1 MKLWVSVLL
10 LVLAFTLGACGPKQT
25 QSSDPTVSVKM
36 EDSAAKPAAKESK
49 PEVNEAAPVLKLK
62 PESKSEAEVEPAP
75 EVKKPKSFNDML
87 IIGQKEYVFIDE
99 AKMKLAARID
109 TGATT
114 SSVSATKIQRYERDG
129 KKWVRFT
136 MTSPAGQ
143 SVQIER
149 PLKRVASIKRHGM
162 PDQERPV
169 VELHVILGSINTKS
183 EFTLTDRS
191 KFEFPVL
198 IGRTFLGGRAVV
210 DVTLDYE
217 TSPMSDE
224 NEK

>member
-1 MKLWVSVLL
+1 MKLWVSVLFL
-10 LVLAFTLGACGPKQT
+10 ILTFTFGACGPKQT
-25 QSSDPTVSVKM
+25 QSSDPTATVKT
-36 EDSAAKPAAKESK
+36 EESAAKPAVKESK
-49 PEVNEAAPVLKLK
+49 PEVKESAAKLEPK
-62 PESKSEAEVEPAP
+62 PDEEVEPDP

-87 IIGQKEYVFIDE
+87 IIGQKEYVFVDE
-99 AKMKLAARID
+99 AKMKLGARID

-114 SSVSATKIQRYERDG
+114 SSISATKIQRYERDG

-136 MTSPAGQ
+136 MTSPTTGK

-210 DVTLDYE
+210 DVTLEYE